1 MTHGDRGQ
9 YSYCKT
15 AGCQVSLEQTEGQC
29 RDEHHCGDEKCPL
42 EGKFHGRTFAHA
54 LNLLAP
60 GIRLAWEE
68 EAK

>member
-1 MTHGDRGQ
+1 
-9 YSYCKT
+9 
-15 AGCQVSLEQTEGQC
+15 VSLAQSEGQC

-42 EGKFHGRTFAHA
+42 EAKFQASNFAHA

-68 EAK
+68 ESK